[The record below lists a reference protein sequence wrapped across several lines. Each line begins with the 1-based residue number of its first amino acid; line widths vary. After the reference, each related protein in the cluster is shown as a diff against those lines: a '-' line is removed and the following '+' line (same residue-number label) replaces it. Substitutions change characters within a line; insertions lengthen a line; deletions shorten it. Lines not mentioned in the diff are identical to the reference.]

1 MRYEESPDNR
11 HKYPLCLAA
20 SERYGNLRP
29 YNDRWT
35 YERVCQKI
43 AEEQEKN
50 TTFILPMATL
60 IETGNHIAHA
70 HGDRYVMASR
80 LTDIVEKA
88 ARNDTPWAAFTEQ
101 HELWNNDG
109 LTTLALRWKDTAAS
123 GQSLGD
129 ASIVDVANYYDGI
142 GYEVEILTGDEGLK
156 AYQPQVKA
164 TMRIPR
170 RKQK

>member
-1 MRYEESPDNR
+1 MKKVLIIDTSILCVWLQVKDMETCGPD
-11 HKYPLCLAA
+11 
-20 SERYGNLRP
+20 
-29 YNDRWT
+29 NDRWT
-35 YERVCQKI
+35 YKRVCQKI
-43 AEEQEKN
+43 TEEMEKS

-70 HGDRYVMASR
+70 HGDRYVMASH

-88 ARNDTPWAAFTEQ
+88 AHNDTPWATFTEQ
-101 HELWNNDG
+101 HGLWNNDG
-109 LTTLALRWKDTAAS
+109 LTTLVLRWKDTAAS

-129 ASIVDVANYYDGI
+129 ASIVDIANYYEEI
-142 GYEVEILTGDEGLK
+142 GYEVEILTGNKGLK
-156 AYQPQVKA
+156 AYQPQAKA